1 VIYFVSGI
9 DTGVGKTVATG
20 LMLKYLLEH
29 GQNASAIKLVQT
41 GLADEQGDLPVY
53 ASMTG
58 LRDFPPC
65 PARFDYPAAPDLAAS
80 LEGQSVDPGALVE
93 AVDHAAGEYETL
105 LVEGAG
111 GLAVPLTPEQTF
123 LDLLERTHWPV
134 ILVASAGL
142 GGLNHTLLSL
152 ETLAGRGLTLQGIVF
167 NELPRVDSV
176 MRSHAIETMGRGL
189 RRHGFAERIVTMPAL
204 ASGGDGYPE
213 SVAVDFSPLFG

>member
-20 LMLKYLLEH
+20 LMLKYLLEQ

-80 LEGQSVDPGALVE
+80 LEGQSVDPGVLVE
-93 AVDHAAGEYETL
+93 AVDHAAKKHQSL

-111 GLAVPLTPEQTF
+111 GLAVPLTSEQTF

-134 ILVASAGL
+134 ILVASARL

-176 MRSHAIETMGRGL
+176 MRSHALETMGRGL

-204 ASGGDGYPE
+204 ASGGDGHPE

>member
-1 VIYFVSGI
+1 MIYFVSGI

-20 LMLKYLLEH
+20 LMLKYLLEQ

-111 GLAVPLTPEQTF
+111 GLAVPLTSEQTF
-123 LDLLERTHWPV
+123 LDLLERTRWPV
-134 ILVASAGL
+134 ILVASARL

-167 NELPRVDSV
+167 NELPPVDSV
-176 MRSHAIETMGRGL
+176 MRSHALETMGRGL

-204 ASGGDGYPE
+204 ASGGDGHPE